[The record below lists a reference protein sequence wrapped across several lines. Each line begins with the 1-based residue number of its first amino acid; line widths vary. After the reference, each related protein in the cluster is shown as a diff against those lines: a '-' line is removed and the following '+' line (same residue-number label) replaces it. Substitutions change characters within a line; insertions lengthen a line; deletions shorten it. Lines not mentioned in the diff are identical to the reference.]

1 MAKTRKKAVTDYG
14 MVRVAAVVPQ
24 VNVADVEGNVAHII
38 ESVDKAVK
46 AGAHIVALPELCVTG
61 YTCGDLLGNE
71 LLLDAAAIMATTS
84 ISILSLL

>member
-24 VNVADVEGNVAHII
+24 VNVADVEGNVSHII

-46 AGAHIVALPELCVTG
+46 AGAHIVALPELCVTAVAQQRPPVQLCRG
-61 YTCGDLLGNE
+61 AQSG
-71 LLLDAAAIMATTS
+71 
-84 ISILSLL
+84 